1 MSKYESTRKI
11 KCLGDRVKPGSF
23 YIHPITLEVRQNL
36 GTTDIYPSGLHNS
49 ENNKLG
55 YSINTCKEKNTHI
68 DIQNFMALPYL
79 NLHIQQILDMY
90 NIRSV
95 DDLTRWVDKQIEDK
109 MPFNYINRI
118 INIWLNASFD
128 TVTDYNKLISKIYQK
143 LASNYWSK
151 LNRAHM
157 DTNKLESLI
166 DKFIN
171 DWLNTIKRDDF
182 IFDLGKDLKKYL
194 HKQSKG

>member
-1 MSKYESTRKI
+1 MSKYESIRKI
-11 KCLGDRVKPGSF
+11 KRLGNCVKPGELF
-23 YIHPITLEVRQNL
+23 IHPITLEIRRNL
-36 GTTDIYPSGLHNS
+36 DPTDIYPSELYIS
-49 ENNKLG
+49 NNTFG
-55 YSINTCKEKNTHI
+55 YAIGCDKEKDKHI
-68 DIQNFMALPYL
+68 DIQKFMALPYL
-79 NLHIQQILDMY
+79 NLSIHQILGMY
-90 NIRSV
+90 NISSV
-95 DDLTRWVDKQIEDK
+95 DELTRWVDKQIEDK

-118 INIWLNASFD
+118 INIWLNARFD
-128 TVTDYNKLISKIYQK
+128 TVIDYNKLISKIYQK